1 MRKLTYIGEDYWGR
15 ETYRDEQ
22 GRYYRIVDG
31 AMHTSS
37 PSNDIDGEPD
47 LPMKEDSYEIVN
59 PMTDKQRLENEHKF
73 DYMMLG
79 RLKDDI
85 EAYLNVEG
93 DCRYRNDHLVNAAKT
108 IAEMRKYWARIPDE
122 VKPEWITE
130 EQIEEYEKVCN
141 GARS

>member
-1 MRKLTYIGEDYWGR
+1 MRKLTYIGEDFWGR

-22 GRYYRIVDG
+22 KRYYRIVDG
-31 AMHTSS
+31 VMHTKC

-47 LPMKEDSYEIVN
+47 CPMSSDSYEIVN
-59 PMTDKQRLENEHKF
+59 PITDRQRIEKRHRF

-79 RLKDDI
+79 RLKSDI
-85 EAYLNVEG
+85 EAYLNAPG
-93 DCRYRNDHLVNAAKT
+93 DCRYRNDHLVNAAQT

-130 EQIEEYEKVCN
+130 EQINKYDESSK
-141 GARS
+141 SLH

>member
-15 ETYRDEQ
+15 ETYRDER

-31 AMHTSS
+31 VMHTSS

-47 LPMKEDSYEIVN
+47 CPLPAGSYEIVN
-59 PMTDKQRLENEHKF
+59 PMTDRQRLEKAHKF

-79 RLKDDI
+79 RLKSDI
-85 EAYLNVEG
+85 EAYLNVPG
-93 DCRYRNDHLVNAAKT
+93 DCRYRNNHLVNAAQT
-108 IAEMRKYWARIPDE
+108 IVEMRKYWARIPDE